1 MSRIK
6 AFWNGLT
13 SEGKRKAVLCIV
25 AVLVLVAAA
34 WGYRATRGT
43 SAGSAAPAEKKKEI
57 SLEPKMLE
65 KSLVMESQKEL
76 SRQKESITQLREEID
91 SLKKEKNALEETKE
105 IGKEKEISPRI
116 KGSLSPSQKNGFP
129 PLPPPPPP
137 TDVRIPPPPSARRE
151 VEAKGPDREVLGEIA
166 VVSNPY
172 LKGIKE
178 EGGADKKKGKKT
190 VYLPP
195 SFMEATLLTG
205 LDAETVESAKG
216 NPEPVLLRI
225 RDLAVLPNQIK
236 ANLKGC
242 FVIAHG
248 FGKLSKERVEL
259 RLVTLSCLAKNGQ
272 AVIDQAIKGYVA
284 DEDGKNGLRG
294 NVVSR
299 MGAAVARAALAG
311 FFGGAGDAFRASAN
325 TSTVSPLG
333 ATQIITSGDLGK
345 AAIGGGLS
353 GGSHELEKLYLD
365 LARQTT
371 PIIEVGATKTVT
383 LVVTEGVDLEIKEIC
398 IGVQI
403 CEK

>member
-1 MSRIK
+1 MNWIE
-6 AFWNGLT
+6 AFWSGLT
-13 SEGKRKAVLCIV
+13 AKQKRKGILALLVV
-25 AVLVLVAAA
+25 AVLGVGV
-34 WGYRATRGT
+34 WGYRLSRGGST
-43 SAGSAAPAEKKKEI
+43 SPPVEQKKEI

-76 SRQKESITQLREEID
+76 RRQEESITQLRQELE
-91 SLKKEKNALEETKE
+91 SLKKEKEEKKTGKDAAHPPKMTLSQRNA
-105 IGKEKEISPRI
+105 
-116 KGSLSPSQKNGFP
+116 FP
-129 PLPPPPPP
+129 APPPPPP
-137 TDVRIPPPPSARRE
+137 IEVRIPPPPSPGRE
-151 VEAKGPDREVLGEIA
+151 GAAGGPEREVLGEIA
-166 VVSNPY
+166 VISNPY
-172 LKGIKE
+172 AKAAREE
-178 EGGADKKKGKKT
+178 EGADRKKEKRT
-190 VYLPP
+190 IYLPP

-272 AVIDQAIKGYVA
+272 AVIDQGIKGYVA

-299 MGAAVARAALAG
+299 MGSAVARGALAG
-311 FFGGAGDAFRASAN
+311 FFGGAGDAFRASASA
-325 TSTVSPLG
+325 TAVSPLG
-333 ATQIITSGDLGK
+333 ATQLIKPEDLGK

-353 GGSHELEKLYLD
+353 GGSDQLEKLYLD
-365 LARQTT
+365 LARQAT

-383 LVVTEGVDLEIKEIC
+383 LVVTEGVDLVIKEIC
-398 IGVQI
+398 IGGQS

>member
-1 MSRIK
+1 MNRIEV
-6 AFWNGLT
+6 FWSGLT
-13 SEGKRKAVLCIV
+13 AKQKRKGILAVLVV
-25 AVLVLVAAA
+25 AVLAVGV
-34 WGYRATRGT
+34 WGYRTSRG
-43 SAGSAAPAEKKKEI
+43 GSASPPVERKKEI

-65 KSLVMESQKEL
+65 KSLLMESQKAL
-76 SRQKESITQLREEID
+76 RRQEESITQLRRELE
-91 SLKKEKNALEETKE
+91 SLKKEKEETAPPPK
-105 IGKEKEISPRI
+105 IP
-116 KGSLSPSQKNGFP
+116 LSQREAFP
-129 PLPPPPPP
+129 APPPPPP
-137 TDVRIPPPPSARRE
+137 TEVRIPPPPSPGGE
-151 VEAKGPDREVLGEIA
+151 GEAGVPQREVLGEIA
-166 VVSNPY
+166 VISNPY
-172 LKGIKE
+172 AKAARE
-178 EGGADKKKGKKT
+178 EGADQKKEKRT
-190 VYLPP
+190 IYLPP

-272 AVIDQAIKGYVA
+272 AVIDQGIKGYVA

-299 MGAAVARAALAG
+299 MGSSVARAALAG
-311 FFGGAGDAFRASAN
+311 FFGGAGDAFRAAAN
-325 TSTVSPLG
+325 TTSVSPLG
-333 ATQIITSGDLGK
+333 TTQTIKPENIGI

-353 GGSHELEKLYLD
+353 GGSDQLEKLYLD
-365 LARQTT
+365 LARQAT

-383 LVVTEGVDLEIKEIC
+383 LVVTEGVDLIIKEIC
-398 IGVQI
+398 VGGQS

>member
-1 MSRIK
+1 MQRLK
-6 AFWNGLT
+6 AFWSGLT
-13 SEGKRKAVLCIV
+13 SEQKRKWVLSVLIV
-25 AVLVLVAAA
+25 AVLALGTL
-34 WGYRATRGT
+34 GYKMTRGSST
-43 SAGSAAPAEKKKEI
+43 ASAPVEAKKEI

-76 SRQKESITQLREEID
+76 KSQKDSIDRMRQEIEA
-91 SLKKEKNALEETKE
+91 LKKEKEER
-105 IGKEKEISPRI
+105 IAPVPPGKMDMVPPPTNS
-116 KGSLSPSQKNGFP
+116 GFP
-129 PLPPPPPP
+129 QSPLPPP
-137 TDVRIPPPPSARRE
+137 TDVRIPPPPPPPLGRE
-151 VEAKGPDREVLGEIA
+151 ASLNSEPKAPEQEVIGEIS

-172 LKGIKE
+172 AKAEKAGEAGDTKKE
-178 EGGADKKKGKKT
+178 KKT
-190 VYLPP
+190 IYLPP

-236 ANLKGC
+236 TNLKGC

-272 AVIDQAIKGYVA
+272 AVIDQAVKGYVA

-299 MGAAVARAALAG
+299 MGSAVARAAIAG
-311 FFGGAGDAFRASAN
+311 FFGGAGDAFRAAS
-325 TSTVSPLG
+325 STTAISPLG
-333 ATQIITSGDLGK
+333 ATQFIKPEDVGK
-345 AAIGGGLS
+345 AALGGGLS
-353 GGSHELEKLYLD
+353 SASHELERLYIE
-365 LARQTT
+365 LARQAT

-383 LVVTEGVDLEIKEIC
+383 LVVTEGVDLIIKEIC
-398 IGVQI
+398 VGGQQ
-403 CEK
+403 CDR